1 MMKLT
6 SGLIRRL
13 GETFTQMWVK
23 NYDDDGDDDYDDDD
37 HGHHGNNDDHDNW
50 AMIINIMI
58 MRRSCILF
66 TKLQVFI
73 VILKALSDSQEI

>member
-23 NYDDDGDDDYDDDD
+23 NYDDDGDDDADDNDYDDDD
-37 HGHHGNNDDHDNW
+37 RGHHDNIKW
-50 AMIINIMI
+50 WPW
-58 MRRSCILF
+58 
-66 TKLQVFI
+66 
-73 VILKALSDSQEI
+73 

>member
-1 MMKLT
+1 MKLT

-13 GETFTQMWVK
+13 GETFTQMWET
-23 NYDDDGDDDYDDDD
+23 NYDDDDDDYDEDDFDDDD

-66 TKLQVFI
+66 TKLQVFN
-73 VILKALSDSQEI
+73 VVFDEVTF